1 MSTNLPLRPSTD
13 SADSTKAF
21 FDLYG
26 SVSIQFA
33 ATDVDAAINFFK
45 DKGFEDDAAV
55 ATAQVILKQCRSEN
69 IPVYEVLDTLA
80 GLDVLTISSIV
91 GQILNNDRQTT
102 STLGFRSERV
112 STEIVRNIRA

>member
-1 MSTNLPLRPSTD
+1 MSTNLPLRSSTD

-26 SVSIQFA
+26 GVSVQFA

-55 ATAQVILKQCRSEN
+55 ATAQVILKQCRLEN
-69 IPVYEVLDTLA
+69 VPVYEVLDTLA
-80 GLDVLTISSIV
+80 ALDALNISSIV
-91 GQILNNDRQTT
+91 GQILNNDRQST
-102 STLGFRSERV
+102 STLGFRTERV